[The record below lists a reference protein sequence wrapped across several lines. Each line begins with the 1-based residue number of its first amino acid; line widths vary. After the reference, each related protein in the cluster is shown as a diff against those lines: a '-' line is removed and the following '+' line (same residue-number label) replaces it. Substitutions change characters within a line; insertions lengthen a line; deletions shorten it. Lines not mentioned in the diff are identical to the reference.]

1 MGLSLKPDHVRRYRD
16 MAVLLLKYGRSD
28 MVFSAGLETDDPN
41 AGIAAD
47 GKVDSSLADDLEALG
62 PTFVKVG
69 QLLSTRADLLPP
81 DALRSLSRLQDNVK
95 PFPFEDVDRIVTEE
109 LGVRISKA
117 YSRFDVE
124 PIAAASLGQVHR
136 AALRDGRE
144 VAVKIQ
150 RPNIREQVMQDM
162 QTMAEVA
169 GFLDSHTDTGRRIG
183 LARMV
188 EELRRSVLLELDYRL
203 EAQHMITIGK
213 NLEKFPRIVVP
224 QPVQG
229 YSTERVLTMDYI
241 SGQKITAVSPLVLA
255 ESAPRELAEELFRAY
270 LHQVILDG
278 LFHADP
284 HPGNVFLTDD
294 KRVALLDLGMVSRLS
309 TDRQEELLQF
319 LLAVADGRTEQAA
332 DLALQMGERLEGFDE
347 TAFRQRVIDV
357 VVRSRDARIGDMPVG
372 RLMLAVAHSAV
383 GAGVRLP
390 NELTLLGK
398 TLLNL
403 DEVGRTLAP
412 DFDVEASI
420 RRNAEELMMERMRR
434 SITPSAGF
442 AALLDAKNFA
452 EKLPG
457 RVNRILDSLANQE
470 LKVKVELID
479 EGAVL
484 EGLQKVANRITLGL
498 ILAAMIV
505 GAAMMM
511 RVETSWRI
519 MGYPGLAILFFLAA
533 ALGAS
538 WLAFGILRDDQ
549 QHRRRP
555 TSCPVPVG
563 SRHNSRAGH
572 PASRRCSSLT
582 YAPHARSSRLA
593 IRAPRPGLMP
603 RSTGT
608 GH

>member
-1 MGLSLKPDHVRRYRD
+1 MGLSLKPEHLRRYRD

-28 MVFSAGLETDDPN
+28 MVFSSGLGMDESDPVEAGA
-41 AGIAAD
+41 AGTNGSKED
-47 GKVDSSLADDLEALG
+47 SLADDLEAMG

-69 QLLSTRADLLPP
+69 QLLSTRADLLP
-81 DALRSLSRLQDNVK
+81 AETLRSLSRLQDDVA
-95 PFPFEDVDRIVTEE
+95 PFPFADVDRIVTEE

-117 YSRFDVE
+117 FSRFDE
-124 PIAAASLGQVHR
+124 TPIAAASLGQVHR

-144 VAVKIQ
+144 VAVKVQ
-150 RPNIREQVMQDM
+150 RPNIREQVLKDM
-162 QTMAEVA
+162 ETMEEVA
-169 GFLDSHTDTGRRIG
+169 GFLDKHSETGRRIG

-188 EELRRSVLLELDYRL
+188 DELKRSLLLELDYRL
-203 EAQHMITIGK
+203 EAQNMIVIGK
-213 NLEKFPRIVVP
+213 NLSKFPRIVIP

-229 YSTERVLTMDYI
+229 YSTARVLTMDYI
-241 SGQKITAVSPLVLA
+241 SGQKITTASPLVLA
-255 ESAPRELAEELFRAY
+255 ESSSRELAEELFRAY

-284 HPGNVFLTDD
+284 HPGNVLLTDD
-294 KRVALLDLGMVSRLS
+294 KRIALLDLGMVSRLS
-309 TDRQEELLQF
+309 TDRQEEILQF

-347 TAFRQRVIDV
+347 ASFRQRVIQV
-357 VVRSRDARIGDMPVG
+357 LVHSRDSRIGDMPVG

-390 NELTLLGK
+390 NELTMLGK

-511 RVETSWRI
+511 RVETSFRLL
-519 MGYPGLAILFFLAA
+519 GYPGLAILFFLAA

-538 WLAFGILRDDQ
+538 WMAFGILRDDHH
-549 QHRRRP
+549 HRRRP
-555 TSCPVPVG
+555 T
-563 SRHNSRAGH
+563 
-572 PASRRCSSLT
+572 
-582 YAPHARSSRLA
+582 
-593 IRAPRPGLMP
+593 
-603 RSTGT
+603 
-608 GH
+608 

>member
-1 MGLSLKPDHVRRYRD
+1 MGLSLKPEHLRRYRD
-16 MAVLLLKYGRSD
+16 MAALLLKYGRSD
-28 MVFSAGLETDDPN
+28 LVFNAGLDMAEPDP
-41 AGIAAD
+41 AGDHGDAS
-47 GKVDSSLADDLEALG
+47 GLADDLEAMG

-81 DALRSLSRLQDNVK
+81 DTLRELSRLQDDVT
-95 PFPFEDVDRIVTEE
+95 PFPFEDVERLLTEE

-117 YSRFDVE
+117 FSRFDPE

-150 RPNIREQVMQDM
+150 RPNIREQVLTDM
-162 QTMAEVA
+162 ETMEEVA
-169 GFLDSHTDTGRRIG
+169 GFLDSHTETGRRIG
-183 LARMV
+183 LKRMV
-188 EELRRSVLLELDYRL
+188 EELRRSLLLELDYRL
-203 EAQHMITIGK
+203 EAQNMIAIGQ
-213 NLEKFPRIVVP
+213 NLAKFPRIVVP
-224 QPVQG
+224 QPVPS
-229 YSTERVLTMDYI
+229 YSTARVLTMDYV

-255 ESAPRELAEELFRAY
+255 EAGSRELAEELFRAY

-284 HPGNVFLTDD
+284 HPGNVMLTAD
-294 KRVALLDLGMVSRLS
+294 KRIALLDLGMVSRLS
-309 TDRQEELLQF
+309 PDRQEQILQF
-319 LLAVADGRTEQAA
+319 LLAVADGRTEQAV

-347 TAFRQRVIDV
+347 AVFRRRVV
-357 VVRSRDARIGDMPVG
+357 EVLVRSRDARIGDMPVG

-452 EKLPG
+452 ERLPG
-457 RVNRILDSLANQE
+457 RINRILDSLADQE

-498 ILAAMIV
+498 ILASMIV
-505 GAAMMM
+505 GAALLM
-511 RVETSWRI
+511 RVETSFRLF
-519 MGYPGLAILFFLAA
+519 GYPGLAMLFFLGAA
-533 ALGAS
+533 FGAS
-538 WLAFGILRDDQ
+538 WMAFGILRGDH
-549 QHRRRP
+549 HRTHRP
-555 TSCPVPVG
+555 T
-563 SRHNSRAGH
+563 
-572 PASRRCSSLT
+572 
-582 YAPHARSSRLA
+582 
-593 IRAPRPGLMP
+593 
-603 RSTGT
+603 
-608 GH
+608 